1 MTLNTKPMKLPTNT
15 SMPHIKE
22 IIVNSSIDCLSY
34 ELKTYVKL
42 GETEDVSPRFCLT
55 KLLVRLLN

>member
-1 MTLNTKPMKLPTNT
+1 MTLKTKPMKLPTNT

-42 GETEDVSPRFCLT
+42 GEIEVSPQWSIIENLEIP
-55 KLLVRLLN
+55 

>member
-42 GETEDVSPRFCLT
+42 GETEDVSLRDVL
-55 KLLVRLLN
+55 